1 MRIQTV
7 RTSVPIMAFHHL
19 PQWPALQLTAA
30 ARTAM
35 SWFFKVSR
43 GWAPYSAEQSEQ
55 IKAAWSL
62 CQTGARPIS
71 EQVPLGEWRVD
82 LEKMP
87 LAANSD
93 ARGGEER
100 R

>member
-1 MRIQTV
+1 
-7 RTSVPIMAFHHL
+7 
-19 PQWPALQLTAA
+19 
-30 ARTAM
+30 M

-55 IKAAWSL
+55 IEAAWSL

-82 LEKMP
+82 LEKMIFCQGCP
-87 LAANSD
+87 LRISD
-93 ARGGEER
+93 EWLGER
-100 R
+100 LGDPP